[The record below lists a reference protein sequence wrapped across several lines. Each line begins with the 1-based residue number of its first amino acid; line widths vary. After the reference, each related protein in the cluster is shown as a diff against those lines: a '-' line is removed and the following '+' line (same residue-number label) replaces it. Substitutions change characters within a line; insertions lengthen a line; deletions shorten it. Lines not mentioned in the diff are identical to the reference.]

1 MVLCIMRSYE
11 HKIREHLPGTGKN
24 PGCGTG
30 CGAAT
35 KLDWK
40 REVGVGW
47 GKCYI

>member
-1 MVLCIMRSYE
+1 MQAVRAVCNVTVLCIVTSYE

-35 KLDWK
+35 KLD
-40 REVGVGW
+40 
-47 GKCYI
+47 

>member
-1 MVLCIMRSYE
+1 MQAVRAVCNIMVFCIMTGYK

-35 KLDWK
+35 KLD
-40 REVGVGW
+40 
-47 GKCYI
+47 